1 MGNGCA
7 GMHGHFLSCEK
18 GFVALEYAE
27 KIVYTFRQRR
37 IEQ

>member
-1 MGNGCA
+1 MENGCA
-7 GMHGHFLSCEK
+7 GMHGHFLFYEK
-18 GFVALEYAE
+18 SFAALEYAE